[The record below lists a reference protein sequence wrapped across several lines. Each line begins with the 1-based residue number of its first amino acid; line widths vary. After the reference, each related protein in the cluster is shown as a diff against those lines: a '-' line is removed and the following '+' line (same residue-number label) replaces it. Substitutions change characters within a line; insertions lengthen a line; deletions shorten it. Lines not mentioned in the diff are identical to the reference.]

1 MVRVFLVDDHE
12 VVRRGVADL
21 LDAQP
26 DIEVVGEA
34 ATCRDALERV
44 AATLPDIAVLDVQ
57 LPDGNGADLCREI
70 RQRHPQVRCLMFTAF
85 DDDDAVF
92 AAILADASGYL
103 LKTAHGVDLVR
114 AVRDVAKGRR
124 LLHPVAAERAAQQ
137 LRNMPAD
144 DPRFGSLGLRERQ
157 ILALIADGLTNRLIA
172 QQLGLAE
179 KTVKNYVSTMLAK
192 LGLEHRTQAALFEN
206 DRKHAQNHTASG
218 GPGVSQS

>member
-12 VVRRGVADL
+12 VVRRGVAEL
-21 LDAQP
+21 LDSQP
-26 DIEVVGEA
+26 DLEIVGEA
-34 ATCRDALERV
+34 GTCREALDRI
-44 AATLPDIAVLDVQ
+44 AATLPDIAVLDVH

-92 AAILADASGYL
+92 ASILADASGYL
-103 LKTAHGVDLVR
+103 LKSAHGVDLVR
-114 AVRDVAKGRR
+114 AVHQVAEGRR
-124 LLHPVAAERAAQQ
+124 LINPVAAARAAQQ
-137 LRNMPAD
+137 MRTMPAE

-172 QQLGLAE
+172 EQLGLAE

-206 DRKHAQNHTASG
+206 DRKPARDD
-218 GPGVSQS
+218 GPAGAAAHR

>member
-1 MVRVFLVDDHE
+1 VVRVFVVDDHE
-12 VVRRGVADL
+12 VVRRGVTEL

-26 DIEVVGEA
+26 DIEIVGEA
-34 ATCRDALERV
+34 GTCREALGRV
-44 AATLPDIAVLDVQ
+44 AATIPDVAVLDMQ

-70 RQRHPQVRCLMFTAF
+70 RQRHPEVRCLIFTAF

-103 LKTAHGVDLVR
+103 LKSVHGVDLVR
-114 AVRDVAKGRR
+114 AVHDVAAGRR
-124 LLHPVAAERAAQQ
+124 LLNPLAADRAAQQ
-137 LRNMPAD
+137 MRTMPAE

-172 QQLGLAE
+172 QRLGLAE

-206 DRKHAQNHTASG
+206 DRKHSRDGEG
-218 GPGVSQS
+218 GDPAVSHR